1 MNAALRTPLT
11 ILAAA
16 VIGAA
21 IGITAILWLQ
31 QPPPTIEKRP
41 AFSLPDLQGQAR
53 SISEWDGHV
62 VVLNFWATW
71 CAPCREEIPLFNEIQ
86 RRFYDDGVRFVGVAI
101 DDLELI
107 RGFIAQVPLDYP
119 SLYGMTEALDV
130 SAAYGND
137 RGTLPYTVIID
148 RNGNIVER
156 FIGQIY
162 ADDLTP
168 ALRQAIRQR

>member
-1 MNAALRTPLT
+1 MSAAIRTPIT
-11 ILAAA
+11 ILLAA
-16 VIGAA
+16 VIGAV

-31 QPPPTIEKRP
+31 QPPPDVTQRP
-41 AFSLPDLQGQAR
+41 TFTLPDLEGQPR
-53 SISEWDGHV
+53 SISEWDGQV

-86 RRFYDDGVRFVGVAI
+86 QRFYDDGVRFVGVAI

-107 RGFIAQVPLDYP
+107 QGFLATVPMEYP
-119 SLYGMTEALDV
+119 SLFGMTSALDV

-137 RGTLPYTVIID
+137 RGTLPYTVVID
-148 RNGNIVER
+148 RRGNIAER

-162 ADDLTP
+162 AEDLVP
-168 ALRQAIRQR
+168 VLQKAIRQR